1 MNKIKLMGENIIMGF
16 DLIWP
21 VGVTYTQYPG
31 QKSPMDMWGEFSTWE
46 VVKYGGAFFRTEGG
60 NAKDFLEPMP
70 ATTSDGLEFTVDW
83 ASIPDKDQDLF
94 VLSKNFNIGDFVA
107 VDGEFREIKEVKD
120 AGGTWI
126 TTAKGETDAWS
137 GIYGF
142 KVDAAFTE
150 PEGGYQNITKVVVLQ
165 EDALQNITGDFSLS
179 NNVNYG
185 SPIGSCDGAFI
196 GTGLSRI
203 GLDSGDWGDRASD
216 ISFDASRVARTSN
229 ETRSIN
235 STYRIWKRIN

>member
-1 MNKIKLMGENIIMGF
+1 MSGTMNKIKLMGENIIMGF

-31 QKSPMDMWGEFSTWE
+31 QKSPIEMWGEFSTWE

-70 ATTSDGLEFTVDW
+70 TTTSDGLEFTVDW

-94 VLSKNFNIGDFVA
+94 VLSKNFNIGDFVT

-142 KVDAAFTE
+142 KVDAAFTA
-150 PEGGYQNITKVVVLQ
+150 PTAGYQNITKVFVLQ
-165 EDALQNITGDFSLS
+165 KDTFQGHQHKYNEHVRLSYASFSDESGYCGNVSS
-179 NNVNYG
+179 NTSNYVT
-185 SPIGSCDGAFI
+185 DGTN
-196 GTGLSRI
+196 GTPRYG
-203 GLDSGDWGDRASD
+203 
-216 ISFDASRVARTSN
+216 N

-235 STYRIWKRIN
+235 AAFKIWKRIN

>member
-1 MNKIKLMGENIIMGF
+1 MNETKSINKVNLFGNEVNVAF
-16 DLIWP
+16 NLIYP
-21 VGVTYTQYPG
+21 VGVAYPQYPG
-31 QKSPMDMWGEFSTWE
+31 FPSPMDMWGEFSTWE

-83 ASIPDKDQDLF
+83 ASIPGDDQDLF

-142 KVDAAFTE
+142 RVDAAFTE
-150 PEGGYQNITKVVVLQ
+150 PSGGYQNITKVVVLQ
-165 EDALQNITGDFSLS
+165 KDTLQDHQHSITLRIQSS
-179 NNVNYG
+179 
-185 SPIGSCDGAFI
+185 
-196 GTGLSRI
+196 TG
-203 GLDSGDWGDRASD
+203 GYSD
-216 ISFDASRVARTSN
+216 VVARGNTEDRGSYN
-229 ETRSIN
+229 PGNVSSSYRAGKETRGIN
-235 STYRIWKRIN
+235 STFKIWKRVS

>member
-31 QKSPMDMWGEFSTWE
+31 QKSPTEMWGEFSTWE

-150 PEGGYQNITKVVVLQ
+150 PSGGYQNITKIFVLQ
-165 EDALQNITGDFSLS
+165 KDTFQGHEHRYNCPQWTGSGYEYDGGSDAQWPNFNTSAIVEKSG
-179 NNVNYG
+179 YG
-185 SPIGSCDGAFI
+185 KPRYGK
-196 GTGLSRI
+196 
-203 GLDSGDWGDRASD
+203 
-216 ISFDASRVARTSN
+216 

-235 STYRIWKRIN
+235 STFKIWKRIN